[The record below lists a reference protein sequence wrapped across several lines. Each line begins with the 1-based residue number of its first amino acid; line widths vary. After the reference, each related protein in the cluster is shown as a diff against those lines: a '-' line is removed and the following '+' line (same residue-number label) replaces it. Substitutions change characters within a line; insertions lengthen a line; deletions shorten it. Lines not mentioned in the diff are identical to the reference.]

1 MTAAEQEFLNN
12 PLGKDTTLED
22 VLDGFEFLDDWEERY
37 AFIIDLGKQLPAFPD
52 DERRE
57 ENYVHGCQSQVWL
70 IHHYD
75 EQSGKLY
82 LLIDSD
88 AIIVRGLAA
97 IIPGGPEWQVSQ
109 GPAGHGHRRAVRAT
123 GSVPPH
129 LAHTGQRPESHGWQ
143 NPGCGC
149 GNRRSVI
156 EQPYQTIATSSR
168 CILISPPK
176 TGMLPLLKSG

>member
-12 PLGKDTTLED
+12 PLGKDTTLDD

-75 EQSGKLY
+75 EQSSKLY

-97 IIPGGPEWQVSQ
+97 IILVALNGKSP
-109 GPAGHGHRRAVRAT
+109 RDLLAT
-123 GSVPPH
+123 DIDE
-129 LAHTGQRPESHGWQ
+129 LF
-143 NPGCGC
+143 
-149 GNRRSVI
+149 
-156 EQPYQTIATSSR
+156 EQLDLFR
-168 CILISPPK
+168 HISPTRGNGLRAMVGK
-176 TGMLPLLKSG
+176 IRDVAAETAAA

>member
-1 MTAAEQEFLNN
+1 MTASEQEFINN

-22 VLDGFEFLDDWEERY
+22 VVDGFEFLDDWEERY

-52 DERRE
+52 DERTE

-75 EQSGKLY
+75 EQSSKLY

-97 IIPGGPEWQVSQ
+97 IILVALNGKTP
-109 GPAGHGHRRAVRAT
+109 RDLLAT
-123 GSVPPH
+123 DIDE
-129 LAHTGQRPESHGWQ
+129 LF
-143 NPGCGC
+143 
-149 GNRRSVI
+149 
-156 EQPYQTIATSSR
+156 EQLDLFR
-168 CILISPPK
+168 HISPTRGNGLRAMVGK
-176 TGMLPLLKSG
+176 IRDVAAETAAA

>member
-1 MTAAEQEFLNN
+1 MTASEQDFLNN

-37 AFIIDLGKQLPAFPD
+37 AFIIDLGKQLPTFPD

-97 IIPGGPEWQVSQ
+97 IILVALNGKPP
-109 GPAGHGHRRAVRAT
+109 RDLLAT
-123 GSVPPH
+123 DIDE
-129 LAHTGQRPESHGWQ
+129 LF
-143 NPGCGC
+143 
-149 GNRRSVI
+149 
-156 EQPYQTIATSSR
+156 EQLDLFR
-168 CILISPPK
+168 HISPTRGNGLRAMVGK
-176 TGMLPLLKSG
+176 IRDVAAETAAA

>member
-1 MTAAEQEFLNN
+1 MTASEQDFLNN

-37 AFIIDLGKQLPAFPD
+37 AFIIDLVMQLPAFPD

-97 IIPGGPEWQVSQ
+97 IILVALNGKTP
-109 GPAGHGHRRAVRAT
+109 RDLLAT
-123 GSVPPH
+123 DIDE
-129 LAHTGQRPESHGWQ
+129 LF
-143 NPGCGC
+143 
-149 GNRRSVI
+149 
-156 EQPYQTIATSSR
+156 EQLDLFR
-168 CILISPPK
+168 HISPTRGNGLRAMVGK
-176 TGMLPLLKSG
+176 IRDIAAETAAA